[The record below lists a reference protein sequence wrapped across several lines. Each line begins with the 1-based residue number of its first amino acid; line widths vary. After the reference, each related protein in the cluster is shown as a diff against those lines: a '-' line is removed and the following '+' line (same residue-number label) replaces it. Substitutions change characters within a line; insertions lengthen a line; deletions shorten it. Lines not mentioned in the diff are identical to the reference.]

1 MRSEWEI
8 IKNIKERVGIRPS
21 PDSPIFGIGDDC
33 AVYRISEAR
42 YGLFSTDISIEN
54 VHFDLRYTSF
64 HDAGYR
70 SMSANI
76 SDIYAMGGKPVLA
89 LVALG
94 LPGALQHQ
102 DVDEIYKGIL
112 ASSSKYNTFIAG
124 GDTSAS
130 DKLIISISI
139 YGETSVPV
147 YRSGAKPG
155 DYIYLT
161 GKPGLS
167 KLGLELLQ
175 RGKDDGSYP
184 LSIKKHLTP
193 DPRGDIIS
201 SITEEFAPSA
211 MIDISDGL
219 LSDLRHICEESK
231 TGFIIDTD
239 SLPVPAELLRFCSGM
254 NNKVLDYSLYSGEEY
269 ELLFTSSKPESGHGD
284 ITLIGRITESGYFL
298 KTGDSSEEIL
308 IAGYDHFRR

>member
-1 MRSEWEI
+1 MQSEWDI
-8 IKNIKERVGIRPS
+8 IKKIKERVGIRPS

-33 AVYRISEAR
+33 AVYRISEGR

-70 SMSANI
+70 SMTANI

-94 LPGALQHQ
+94 LPSSLTQNI
-102 DVDEIYKGIL
+102 VDEIYKGIL
-112 ASSSKYNTFIAG
+112 ASAASNNTFIAG
-124 GDTSAS
+124 GDISSS
-130 DKLIISISI
+130 DKLIISICI
-139 YGETSVPV
+139 YGETSAPV

-155 DYIYLT
+155 DNIYLT

-167 KLGLELLQ
+167 QLGLELLQ
-175 RGKDDGSYP
+175 NGKNSGDYP
-184 LSIKKHLTP
+184 LSIKKHLSP
-193 DPRGDIIS
+193 DPRGDISNI
-201 SITEEFAPSA
+201 IIKEFRPTS

-219 LSDLRHICEESK
+219 LSDLRHICEESG
-231 TGFIIDTD
+231 TGFVIDTG
-239 SLPVPAELLRFCSGM
+239 SLPLPAELVCFCSGM

-298 KTGDSSEEIL
+298 KTGDSSKEIV
-308 IAGYDHFRR
+308 IVGYDHFRR